1 MGLPGAEPPA
11 ASGGGLPGF
20 FGGKSKYV
28 RMNDVLP
35 QEQEEDGVGG
45 GGGGVRV
52 RRSHSSRRYVFAC
65 SVFASLNSVLLGYDV
80 GVMSGCILFIQR
92 DLHINEVQQEVLV
105 GCLSFISLL
114 GSLAG
119 GRTSDAVGRKW
130 TIGLAAIVFQAGAAV
145 MTLAPSFEVLM
156 VGRLLA
162 GVGIGFGVMIAPV
175 YIAEI
180 SPAASR
186 GSFTSF
192 PEIFINLGILLGYIS
207 NYAFSGLPDHVSW
220 RVMLAVGILPSVS
233 IAFALLVIPE
243 SPRWL
248 VMQNRADEAREV
260 LLKVTDS
267 EDEAKERLAE
277 IEAAAAVASAGKYGD
292 KTVWQEL
299 TRPSPVIRRMLI
311 TGLGIQCF
319 QQITGIDAL
328 VYYSPTIFRDAGI
341 TTESKLLVATV
352 AVGFFKTA
360 FIALAIVLIDRV
372 GRKPLLYVSTVGMT
386 ACLVVLAA
394 TLAALAHGSA
404 SRSAGIAVA
413 ILTVCGDVAFFSV
426 GIGPICWVM
435 SSEIFP
441 LRLRSQAAA
450 LGAVMNRVT
459 SGAVAMS
466 FLSVCRAISVAGAF
480 SVFAVISALSVVFV
494 YRYVPETSG
503 KTLEEIELL
512 FGGDGEAA
520 RGEVEL
526 GDGEHLI
533 LVLRMGLRATEAATG
548 NGGGMRSLPDFLGRK
563 SKYVRM
569 DDVLPDEQGDGG
581 GGGGVVR
588 VRGGGGSGRYVF
600 ACSVFA
606 SLNHVLLGY
615 DVGVMSGC
623 IIFIQ
628 KDLHISEVQQEVLVG
643 CLSFISLLGSLAA
656 GRTSD
661 AVGRKWT
668 IGLAAA
674 VFQAGAAVMT
684 LAPSFA
690 IFISLGILLGYVSNL
705 AFSGLPDHINWRVM
719 LAAGIVPS
727 ISVAFVLLVIPE
739 SPRWLVMQG
748 RAAEARA
755 VLLKVTDGEDEAQE
769 RLAEIEEAARVTA
782 TGNGKA
788 VWRELL
794 RPSPVIRRML
804 VTGIGVQLFQQITGI
819 DALVYYSPT
828 IFRDAGITT
837 ESQLLA
843 ATVGVGLSKTVF
855 IVIAIVLVDRVGR
868 KPLLYV
874 STAGMTA
881 CLAALAASLSLLA
894 HGALPRAAAIGA
906 AILTVCG
913 FVAFFSVGIGP
924 INMVL
929 SSEIYPLRLRAQ
941 AVALGF
947 AVNRLTSGA
956 VAMSFLS
963 ICGAVSVA
971 GAFAAF
977 AAISALSVVFVHVFV
992 PETSGK
998 SLEQI
1003 ESLFGGGAGAGEVE
1017 LGDAE
1022 HLVQGKEMS

>member
-28 RMNDVLP
+28 RMDDVLP

-512 FGGDGEAA
+512 FGGGGGGDGEAA

-526 GDGEHLI
+526 GDGEHL
-533 LVLRMGLRATEAATG
+533 
-548 NGGGMRSLPDFLGRK
+548 
-563 SKYVRM
+563 
-569 DDVLPDEQGDGG
+569 
-581 GGGGVVR
+581 
-588 VRGGGGSGRYVF
+588 
-600 ACSVFA
+600 
-606 SLNHVLLGY
+606 
-615 DVGVMSGC
+615 
-623 IIFIQ
+623 
-628 KDLHISEVQQEVLVG
+628 
-643 CLSFISLLGSLAA
+643 
-656 GRTSD
+656 
-661 AVGRKWT
+661 
-668 IGLAAA
+668 
-674 VFQAGAAVMT
+674 
-684 LAPSFA
+684 
-690 IFISLGILLGYVSNL
+690 
-705 AFSGLPDHINWRVM
+705 
-719 LAAGIVPS
+719 
-727 ISVAFVLLVIPE
+727 
-739 SPRWLVMQG
+739 
-748 RAAEARA
+748 
-755 VLLKVTDGEDEAQE
+755 
-769 RLAEIEEAARVTA
+769 
-782 TGNGKA
+782 
-788 VWRELL
+788 
-794 RPSPVIRRML
+794 
-804 VTGIGVQLFQQITGI
+804 
-819 DALVYYSPT
+819 
-828 IFRDAGITT
+828 
-837 ESQLLA
+837 
-843 ATVGVGLSKTVF
+843 
-855 IVIAIVLVDRVGR
+855 
-868 KPLLYV
+868 
-874 STAGMTA
+874 
-881 CLAALAASLSLLA
+881 
-894 HGALPRAAAIGA
+894 
-906 AILTVCG
+906 
-913 FVAFFSVGIGP
+913 
-924 INMVL
+924 
-929 SSEIYPLRLRAQ
+929 
-941 AVALGF
+941 
-947 AVNRLTSGA
+947 
-956 VAMSFLS
+956 
-963 ICGAVSVA
+963 
-971 GAFAAF
+971 
-977 AAISALSVVFVHVFV
+977 VHK
-992 PETSGK
+992 G
-998 SLEQI
+998 
-1003 ESLFGGGAGAGEVE
+1003 
-1017 LGDAE
+1017 
-1022 HLVQGKEMS
+1022 